1 MSDQYLDWRITIIH
15 WGKADDPN
23 CNYVP
28 RWRTWNR
35 VRFFFVDYIVSI
47 MYFKWHMHWYDSN
60 LWTYHKEIT
69 NYDCKMYMKEKIRF
83 KKIAKMT
90 VTDPSSAVQLR
101 SSQFLSYG
109 HLIDFSSITI
119 VLMHVSFK
127 IHYRNNL
134 IDKKDSYLI
143 PCPLFWDDRNYSYGH
158 HLYPSV

>member
-1 MSDQYLDWRITIIH
+1 MADVES
-15 WGKADDPN
+15 GKI
-23 CNYVP
+23 
-28 RWRTWNR
+28 
-35 VRFFFVDYIVSI
+35 FFVDYIVSI

-109 HLIDFSSITI
+109 HLIDFLKSEFLFHIHFSVVICDFLVDSSSITI

-143 PCPLFWDDRNYSYGH
+143 PCTLFWDDRNYSYGH